1 MQMVDKRRK
10 IMKKTLSI
18 LLVLFLLM
26 VQVLSLAEGAEAAP
40 EYTFKGDWYGD
51 LQGVVLKLTL
61 HEDGTYAASITSQ
74 PDDVKTGTWVYD
86 DGFIRL
92 EGDGAPDIN
101 VLSSDVLKW
110 TGLEVFLSREAPQVY
125 APAGPLADAA
135 AELYAGYWKAAYVDM
150 MGTPVLASAFEDE
163 TDLYVEGTHAILG
176 GPVLGDT
183 IVALTFADGAFTGDN
198 EGAAVQLQLQQ
209 DGFLRMTVAGT
220 DTAPQTWYLL
230 RAYSPILDGENPAEA
245 AAEP

>member
-1 MQMVDKRRK
+1 MNKHIV
-10 IMKKTLSI
+10 
-18 LLVLFLLM
+18 FLLAAIM
-26 VQVLSLAEGAEAAP
+26 VLAVAIPALAEDAA
-40 EYTFKGDWYGD
+40 GDWYTDADG
-51 LQGVVLKLTL
+51 LPVHLVLGA
-61 HEDGTYAASITSQ
+61 DGTFILSAPGQEDIS
-74 PDDVKTGTWVYD
+74 GTWELD
-86 DGFIRL
+86 EGFVQLALAGQEIETL
-92 EGDGAPDIN
+92 ALNGAALVHDQG
-101 VLSSDVLKW
+101 
-110 TGLEVFLSREAPQVY
+110 GLIFTREQSEAY
-125 APAGPLADAA
+125 TPAGPLAGVT

-176 GPVLGDT
+176 GPVLGDV

-209 DGFLRMTVAGT
+209 DGFLRMTVTGT